1 LTDHVGFTERSEE
14 GGMETLKDTVAV
26 ITGAS
31 AGIGRA
37 TARELLSAGASVVIG
52 ARRRERLD
60 AIESEFPGRVAP
72 VVMDVRS
79 PDDCRAL
86 VKTALD
92 RFGRLDSLVANA
104 GIGMYGGIL
113 DHTDEA
119 LTAMMD
125 TNIAG
130 TVWPIRAAVREMLK
144 AGQGDV
150 VIVASVA
157 GFRGGADE
165 AVYAATKF
173 AQVGLAGALDR
184 ELREKGIRVTTIGPA
199 GTATEFAIGTGR
211 TTDMPEL
218 QTYLRPEDI
227 AFAIRTVLEQPRR
240 LRTQYWTMW
249 SMAQDS

>member
-1 LTDHVGFTERSEE
+1 MIVPQRWTEGS
-14 GGMETLKDTVAV
+14 MESLQDRVVV

-37 TARELLSAGASVVIG
+37 TARELLTAGARVVLG

-60 AIESEFPGRVAP
+60 EIAAEHDSRAVA
-72 VVMDVRS
+72 VTIDVRIPEDS
-79 PDDCRAL
+79 RRL
-86 VKTALD
+86 VATALD
-92 RFGRLDSLVANA
+92 RFGRIDALVANA

-119 LTAMMD
+119 LATMLD
-125 TNIAG
+125 TNVAG
-130 TVWPIRAAVREMLK
+130 TVWPIRAALPPMIDS
-144 AGQGDV
+144 GGGDI

-199 GTATEFAIGTGR
+199 GTSTEFAIGTGR
-211 TTDMPEL
+211 TDDMPEL
-218 QTYLRPEDI
+218 KTYLRPEDI

-240 LRTQYWTMW
+240 LRTQYWTIW
-249 SMAQDS
+249 SMAQGS